1 MSEKNKIAEVE
12 KKEEEEY
19 EESEDEED
27 EKDENQLKK
36 TKLYEIVV
44 DDKDSLKGIKFNKEK
59 CVEDGLLEETDDTKL
74 YTNLYP
80 IKFTKPIQI
89 CEYPFIIKPECH
101 EESVILK
108 ILREASPK
116 LFKTY
121 GYYYR
126 SGNSFFAVRCIEKY
140 KEFKVVI
147 HHRGWLEY
155 TISVQ
160 ATPKATT
167 IEKGKTHDFEEFEE
181 KVLFLVIREILSA
194 NPYVHFD
201 RDNLYLENKKEEI
214 KAYNNTYYIHDGY
227 KISIQQA
234 AIGLCL
240 IIGVKN
246 KIKGK
251 LTVLDY
257 IKDANNDEEIEK
269 LYGRRFIPYEGSRSQ
284 VIGYIDYDRNPV
296 NTIRNYKQ
304 ETLSYYNY
312 YKKIWNIE
320 IKDKNQPL
328 IFVNVRDP
336 QYKEKPKYYVP
347 ELCYLVGI
355 DEEDTRDFKFM
366 QEVIERTRLN
376 PDEKIKQIEK
386 CLDLFMET
394 AEKKSVNND
403 VEGENLNTI
412 YDDVNNTS
420 KKKMEFYGI
429 EISKLDQKPI
439 KPYYVCQPSFNNK
452 LNDNLE
458 VKDVNGILPV
468 GRQEVMGSDWICL
481 YTAQAEQISFELL
494 NGFIRCC
501 KGYNLKFKNN
511 DSNWIPMQ
519 SQNIKDWTSLVDKEL
534 KRRKNCKF
542 VIFLINN
549 KTDKLYGPLKK
560 HSLCTKGYISQV
572 IKYESI
578 MRAIKQRRGRL
589 DSYFSKILLQIN
601 NKLGGFNYFLDI
613 DKTIDDRNVLL
624 IGVDSSHSW
633 GRNSGKYKRKKTGVA
648 MVATKDKNFSKF
660 YSREEIINL
669 DRHYSSA
676 SRRNIATFIEE
687 AFEQYKKENKE
698 NPRNIIIYR
707 QGIAHNQL
715 KKIELEV
722 LKIQEICRKLQVQYY
737 YVLVNTRTTIKFFE
751 FNKMNIKNKKSQY
764 YKNPEQGLII
774 LDQITNLNRFEF
786 FIQPQLVNIGSATPT
801 YFHVAYGDMRF
812 PEILIKLTYWTTYIY
827 PNWQNAVR
835 IPHVLKMAEKLSSMT
850 AKFTQSSLNEEL
862 SDKQSFL

>member
-1 MSEKNKIAEVE
+1 MSEENLI
-12 KKEEEEY
+12 EE
-19 EESEDEED
+19 EDEED
-27 EKDENQLKK
+27 ILDNIKLKEKKLFEILIDEKD
-36 TKLYEIVV
+36 I
-44 DDKDSLKGIKFNKEK
+44 LKGIKFNKEK
-59 CVEDGLLEETDDTKL
+59 FVEERFLEEMEDIKL

-108 ILREASPK
+108 ILREASPH

-126 SGNSFFAVRCIEKY
+126 SGNSFFAVRCIEEN
-140 KEFKVVI
+140 KEFSVVI
-147 HHRGWLEY
+147 HHKGRLKY
-155 TISVQ
+155 TINVH
-160 ATPKATT
+160 ATPRCIT
-167 IEKGKTHDFEEFEE
+167 IEKGKKHDFEEFEE
-181 KVLFLVIREILSA
+181 KVIFLIIREILSA

-257 IKDANNDEEIEK
+257 IRDAKNDEEIEN
-269 LYGRRFIPYEGSRSQ
+269 LIGRRFIPYEGSRSQ
-284 VIGYIDYDRNPV
+284 IIADIDYDRNPK

-304 ETLSYYNY
+304 ETYSYLDY
-312 YKKIWNIE
+312 YKKVLNIE
-320 IKDKNQPL
+320 ITDQNQPL
-328 IFVNVRDP
+328 ILVDVKDP

-355 DEEDTRDFKFM
+355 DEEDTRDFQFM
-366 QEVIERTRLN
+366 QKIIEKTRLS

-403 VEGENLNTI
+403 EKGENLNTI

-429 EISKLDQKPI
+429 EINKLDKQLI

-452 LNDNLE
+452 QKNNLE
-458 VKDVNGILPV
+458 VRDVNGVLPV
-468 GRQEVMGSDWICL
+468 GREEVMGSDWICL

-501 KGYNLKFKNN
+501 KGYHLKFKND

-519 SQNIKDWTSLVDKEL
+519 SQNIKDWTNIVEKEL
-534 KRRKNCKF
+534 KRRRNCKF

-578 MRAIKQRRGRL
+578 IKAIKQRRGRI

-601 NKLGGFNYFLDI
+601 NKLGGFNYFLDT
-613 DKTIDDRNVLL
+613 DKTIDDRNILL
-624 IGVDSSHSW
+624 IGVDSSHTW
-633 GRNSGKYKRKKTGVA
+633 GRNSGRYYRRKTGVA

-660 YSREEIINL
+660 YSKEEIINR
-669 DRHYSSA
+669 DIHYCSST
-676 SRRNIATFIEE
+676 RRNIATFIEE
-687 AFEQYKKENKE
+687 AVEQYKKENKE
-698 NPRNIIIYR
+698 YPKNIIIYR

-715 KKIELEV
+715 NKIELEV
-722 LKIQEICRKLQVQYY
+722 LKIQETCKKLNIQYY
-737 YVLVNTRTTIKFFE
+737 YVIVNTRTAIKFFE
-751 FNKMNIKNKKSQY
+751 YNKMNPRNKESKL

-786 FIQPQLVNIGSATPT
+786 FIQPQSVNIGSATPT

-812 PEILIKLTYWTTYIY
+812 PELLIKLTYWTTYIY

-850 AKFTQSSLNEEL
+850 AKFTQSALNEEL

>member
-1 MSEKNKIAEVE
+1 M
-12 KKEEEEY
+12 
-19 EESEDEED
+19 
-27 EKDENQLKK
+27 
-36 TKLYEIVV
+36 
-44 DDKDSLKGIKFNKEK
+44 
-59 CVEDGLLEETDDTKL
+59 
-74 YTNLYP
+74 
-80 IKFTKPIQI
+80 
-89 CEYPFIIKPECH
+89 
-101 EESVILK
+101 
-108 ILREASPK
+108 
-116 LFKTY
+116 
-121 GYYYR
+121 
-126 SGNSFFAVRCIEKY
+126 
-140 KEFKVVI
+140 
-147 HHRGWLEY
+147 
-155 TISVQ
+155 
-160 ATPKATT
+160 
-167 IEKGKTHDFEEFEE
+167 
-181 KVLFLVIREILSA
+181 
-194 NPYVHFD
+194 
-201 RDNLYLENKKEEI
+201 
-214 KAYNNTYYIHDGY
+214 
-227 KISIQQA
+227 
-234 AIGLCL
+234 
-240 IIGVKN
+240 
-246 KIKGK
+246 
-251 LTVLDY
+251 
-257 IKDANNDEEIEK
+257 
-269 LYGRRFIPYEGSRSQ
+269 
-284 VIGYIDYDRNPV
+284 
-296 NTIRNYKQ
+296 
-304 ETLSYYNY
+304 
-312 YKKIWNIE
+312 
-320 IKDKNQPL
+320 

-519 SQNIKDWTSLVDKEL
+519 SQNIKDWTSVVDKEL

>member
-1 MSEKNKIAEVE
+1 MSEENKKVE
-12 KKEEEEY
+12 ESKKEEEY

-27 EKDENQLKK
+27 EKDENELKK
-36 TKLYEIVV
+36 TKLYEIVI

-59 CVEDGLLEETDDTKL
+59 CVEDGLLEKTDDTKL

-80 IKFTKPIQI
+80 IKFNKPIQI

-126 SGNSFFAVRCIEKY
+126 SGNSFFAVRCVEKN
-140 KEFKVVI
+140 KEFKVVV

-155 TISVQ
+155 TIFVQ
-160 ATPKATT
+160 ATPKTTT

-214 KAYNNTYYIHDGY
+214 NAYNNTYYIHDGY

-257 IKDANNDEEIEK
+257 IKDANNDEEIEN

-312 YKKIWNIE
+312 YLKIWNIE

-355 DEEDTRDFKFM
+355 DEDDTRDFKFM
-366 QEVIERTRLN
+366 QEVTERTRLN

-386 CLDLFMET
+386 CLDLFTET

-403 VEGENLNTI
+403 EEGENLNTI
-412 YDDVNNTS
+412 FDDVNNTS
-420 KKKMEFYGI
+420 KKKMDFYGI
-429 EISKLDQKPI
+429 EISKLDKKFI

-452 LNDNLE
+452 QSDNLD
-458 VKDVNGILPV
+458 VKKVNGILPV

-481 YTAQAEQISFELL
+481 YTSQAEQISFELL

-501 KGYNLKFKNN
+501 KGYNLKFKND

-519 SQNIKDWTSLVDKEL
+519 SQNIKEWTNVVDKEL

-549 KTDKLYGPLKK
+549 KTDKLYGHLKK

-578 MRAIKQRRGRL
+578 MRAIKQRKGRL

-601 NKLGGFNYFLDI
+601 NKLGGFNYFLNT
-613 DKTIDDRNVLL
+613 DKIIDDRKVLL
-624 IGVDSSHSW
+624 IGVDSSHAW
-633 GRNSGKYKRKKTGVA
+633 GRNSGKYNRKKTGVA

-676 SRRNIATFIEE
+676 SRRNIASFIEE

-698 NPRNIIIYR
+698 TPKNIIIYR

-751 FNKMNIKNKKSQY
+751 YNKMNKGSRTQN

-801 YFHVAYGDMRF
+801 YFHVAYGDMGF

-850 AKFTQSSLNEEL
+850 AKFTQSKLNEEL

>member
-1 MSEKNKIAEVE
+1 MSEGNKIAEVE
-12 KKEEEEY
+12 KKEEEEEY

-27 EKDENQLKK
+27 VKDENQLKK
-36 TKLYEIVV
+36 TKLCEIVV
-44 DDKDSLKGIKFNKEK
+44 DDKDNLKGIKFNKEK
-59 CVEDGLLEETDDTKL
+59 CVEDGLLEETDDNKL

-101 EESVILK
+101 EESIILK

-116 LFKTY
+116 LFKIY

-126 SGNSFFAVRCIEKY
+126 SGNSFFAVRCVQKY
-140 KEFKVVI
+140 NEFKVVI

-304 ETLSYYNY
+304 ETFSYYNY

-429 EISKLDQKPI
+429 EISKLNQKQI

-519 SQNIKDWTSLVDKEL
+519 SQNIKDWTNVVDKEL

-601 NKLGGFNYFLDI
+601 NKLGGFNYFLDT
-613 DKTIDDRNVLL
+613 DKIIDDRNVLL
-624 IGVDSSHSW
+624 IGVDSSHAW
-633 GRNSGKYKRKKTGVA
+633 GRNSGKYNRKKTGVA

-660 YSREEIINL
+660 YSREEIINF

-676 SRRNIATFIEE
+676 SRRNIAIFIKE

-801 YFHVAYGDMRF
+801 YFHV
-812 PEILIKLTYWTTYIY
+812 LIKLTYWTTYIY

>member
-1 MSEKNKIAEVE
+1 MSEENKIDEE
-12 KKEEEEY
+12 KRKVEEEE

-27 EKDENQLKK
+27 EKDNNQLEK
-36 TKLYEIVV
+36 TKLYEIVI
-44 DDKDSLKGIKFNKEK
+44 DDKHSLKSIKFNKEK
-59 CVEDGLLEETDDTKL
+59 CVEEGLLEESEDIKL

-80 IKFTKPIQI
+80 IKFKKPIKI

-126 SGNSFFAVRCIEKY
+126 SGNSFFAVRSIEEDKN
-140 KEFKVVI
+140 FPVVI
-147 HHRGWLEY
+147 RHKGRLKY
-155 TISVQ
+155 TIYVH
-160 ATPKATT
+160 ATPRSTT
-167 IEKGKTHDFEEFEE
+167 IEKGKKHDFEEFEE

-214 KAYNNTYYIHDGY
+214 KAYNNNYYIHDGY

-251 LTVLDY
+251 FTVLDY
-257 IKDANNDEEIEK
+257 INDAKSDEDIEK
-269 LYGRRFIPYEGSRSQ
+269 LFGRKFIPYEGSRAQ
-284 VIGYIDYDRNPV
+284 TIGYIDYDRNPV
-296 NTIRNYKQ
+296 NTIRNYRQK
-304 ETLSYYNY
+304 TLSYFDY
-312 YKKIWNIE
+312 YKKIWNIQ
-320 IKDKNQPL
+320 IYDRKQPL
-328 IFVNVRDP
+328 IIVDVRDP
-336 QYKEKPKYYVP
+336 QYKEKPKCYVP

-366 QEVIERTRLN
+366 QEIIERTRLN
-376 PDEKIKQIEK
+376 PDDKIKQIEK

-403 VEGENLNTI
+403 EEGENLNTI
-412 YDDVNNTS
+412 YDDTNNTS
-420 KKKMEFYGI
+420 KKKMEYYGI
-429 EISKLDQKPI
+429 EISKLDNKPI

-452 LNDNLE
+452 IKYNLNAN
-458 VKDVNGILPV
+458 DVNGVLPV
-468 GRQEVMGSDWICL
+468 GRQEIMDNDWICL
-481 YTAQAEQISFELL
+481 YTVQAEQISFELL

-511 DSNWIPMQ
+511 DSNWIPMK
-519 SQNIKDWTSLVDKEL
+519 SQNIKDWTNIVEKEL
-534 KRRKNCKF
+534 NRRKNCKF

-578 MRAIKQRRGRL
+578 MRAIKQRRGRI

-601 NKLGGFNYFLDI
+601 NKLGGFNYFLDT
-613 DKTIDDRNVLL
+613 DKTIDDRNILL
-624 IGVDSSHSW
+624 IGVDSSHTW
-633 GRNSGKYKRKKTGVA
+633 GRNSGRYYRRKTGVA

-660 YSREEIINL
+660 YSKEEIINR
-669 DRHYSSA
+669 DIHYCSST
-676 SRRNIATFIEE
+676 RRNIATFIEE
-687 AFEQYKKENKE
+687 AVEQYKKENKE
-698 NPRNIIIYR
+698 YPKNIIIYR

-715 KKIELEV
+715 NKIELEV
-722 LKIQEICRKLQVQYY
+722 LKIQETCKKLNIQYY
-737 YVLVNTRTTIKFFE
+737 YVIVNTRTAIKFFE
-751 FNKMNIKNKKSQY
+751 YNKMNPRNKESKL

-786 FIQPQLVNIGSATPT
+786 FIQPQSVNIGSATPT

-812 PEILIKLTYWTTYIY
+812 PELLIKLTYWTTYIY

-850 AKFTQSSLNEEL
+850 AKFTQSALNEEL

>member
-1 MSEKNKIAEVE
+1 MSEENKIVE
-12 KKEEEEY
+12 E
-19 EESEDEED
+19 EESEDD
-27 EKDENQLKK
+27 QDKQDNNQLKK
-36 TKLYEIVV
+36 TKLCEIII
-44 DDKDSLKGIKFNKEK
+44 DDKNSLKGIKFDKEK
-59 CVEDGLLEETDDTKL
+59 YVEDGLLEEAEDIKL

-80 IKFTKPIQI
+80 IKFKKPIQI
-89 CEYPFIIKPECH
+89 NEYHFIIKPECH

-108 ILREASPK
+108 ILREVSPW

-126 SGNSFFAVRCIEKY
+126 SGNSFFAVRCVEKEN
-140 KEFKVVI
+140 KTKVVI
-147 HHRGWLEY
+147 HHREWIQY
-155 TISVQ
+155 TIVIQ
-160 ATPKATT
+160 AASKSTT
-167 IEKGKTHDFEEFEE
+167 IEKGQKHDFEEIAE

-214 KAYNNTYYIHDGY
+214 KGYNNSYYIHDGY

-251 LTVLDY
+251 LTILDY
-257 IKDANNDEEIEK
+257 INNNNDEEIEN
-269 LYGRRFIPYEGSRSQ
+269 LIGRRFIPYEGSRSQ
-284 VIGYIDYDRNPV
+284 IIADIDYDRNPV
-296 NTIRNYKQ
+296 NTIRNYRQ
-304 ETLSYYNY
+304 QTFSYLDY
-312 YKKIWNIE
+312 YQKVWNIE
-320 IKDKNQPL
+320 IKDKKQPL
-328 IFVNVRDP
+328 ILVDVKDP

-355 DEEDTRDFKFM
+355 NEEDTRDFQFM
-366 QEVIERTRLN
+366 QEIVEKTRLN
-376 PDEKIKQIEK
+376 PDEKISQIEK
-386 CLDLFMET
+386 CIDLFVET

-403 VEGENLNTI
+403 EKGENLNTI

-420 KKKMEFYGI
+420 KKKMDFYGI
-429 EISKLDQKPI
+429 EINKLDKKFI
-439 KPYYVCQPSFNNK
+439 KPYYICQPSFSNNQK
-452 LNDNLE
+452 NYLE
-458 VKDVNGILPV
+458 VRDVNGVLPV
-468 GRQEVMGSDWICL
+468 GREEVMGSDWICL
-481 YTAQAEQISFELL
+481 YAIQAEQISFELL

-501 KGYNLKFKNN
+501 KGYHLKFKNN

-519 SQNIKDWTSLVDKEL
+519 SQNIKDWTYIVEKEL
-534 KRRKNCKF
+534 NRRKNCKF
-542 VIFLINN
+542 VIFLLNN
-549 KTDKLYGPLKK
+549 KTDKLYAPLKK

-601 NKLGGFNYFLDI
+601 NKLGGFNYFLETDKII
-613 DKTIDDRNVLL
+613 DEHNILL
-624 IGVDSSHSW
+624 IGIDSSHTW
-633 GRNSGKYKRKKTGVA
+633 RRRNNKKQIGVA

-660 YSREEIINL
+660 YSKEDIFNYNK
-669 DRHYSSA
+669 HYYSQ
-676 SRRNIATFIEE
+676 SRMSMAAFIEE
-687 AFEQYKKENKE
+687 AFEQYKKENKGVY
-698 NPRNIIIYR
+698 PKNIIIYR
-707 QGIAHNQL
+707 QGIAHNHL
-715 KKIELEV
+715 NKIELEV
-722 LKIQEICRKLQVQYY
+722 LKIQEICKKFNIHYH

-751 FNKMNIKNKKSQY
+751 YNVINRRNENTQK
-764 YKNPEQGLII
+764 YKNPKQGLVI

-801 YFHVAYGDMRF
+801 YFHVAYGDLVL
-812 PEILIKLTYWTTYIY
+812 PKELLIKLTYWTTYIY

-835 IPHVLKMAEKLSSMT
+835 IPHVLKMAEKLSSVT
-850 AKFTQSSLNEEL
+850 AKFTQSALNEDL